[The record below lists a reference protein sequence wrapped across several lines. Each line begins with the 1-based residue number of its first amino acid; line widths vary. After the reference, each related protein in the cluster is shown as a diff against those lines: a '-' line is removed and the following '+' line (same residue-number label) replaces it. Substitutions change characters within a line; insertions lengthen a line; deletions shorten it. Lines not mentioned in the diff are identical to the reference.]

1 MTRQK
6 ARLKNLGFCV
16 AGIGFLMLL
25 FMFFATAS
33 WIGYEV
39 KEVCEEAMLKYEGDA
54 VEALIGLLED
64 DAADYRARNSA
75 VWALGQLG
83 DARALPAV
91 KKHFKGYEK
100 GARCDRGEE
109 LCQYELYKAVKLL
122 EGGPNISA
130 FVWR

>member
-1 MTRQK
+1 MNQQK
-6 ARLKNLGFCV
+6 ARLKNLVFCV

-25 FMFFATAS
+25 FVFFVTAS

-39 KEVCEEAMLKYEGDA
+39 KEVCEEATLKYEGDA
-54 VEALIGLLED
+54 VEALTGLLED
-64 DAADYRARNSA
+64 EGADMRARNSA

-91 KKHFKGYEK
+91 KKHYKGNES
-100 GARCDRGEE
+100 GARCDRGAE
-109 LCQYELYKAVKLL
+109 LCQYEIFKAVKLL
-122 EGGPNISA
+122 EGGLNISA

>member
-6 ARLKNLGFCV
+6 ARLKNLAFCV

-25 FMFFATAS
+25 FMFFVTAS

-39 KEVCEEAMLKYEGDA
+39 KEVCKEAMLKYEGDR
-54 VEALIGLLED
+54 VEALIKLLED
-64 DAADYRARNSA
+64 DAADFRARNSA
-75 VWALGQLG
+75 AWALGQLG
-83 DARALPAV
+83 DRRALAAV
-91 KKHFKGYEK
+91 KKRYKGYEK
-100 GARCDRGEE
+100 GSRCDRGAE
-109 LCQYELYKAVKLL
+109 LCRYELYKAVKLL